1 MYALHF
7 AIFYETIVGESI
19 AVVGNLEELGLWI
32 EYKCHLEWTEGH
44 VWKSVEPIIVRESY
58 FEYKYVLLQENQVI
72 AWEEGVN
79 RIADLDA
86 LPEVTDKLTLK
97 NMIDIIPDT
106 YSNKK
111 IKHCQFN
118 DRWE

>member
-1 MYALHF
+1 M
-7 AIFYETIVGESI
+7 
-19 AVVGNLEELGLWI
+19 
-32 EYKCHLEWTEGH
+32 
-44 VWKSVEPIIVRESY
+44 
-58 FEYKYVLLQENQVI
+58 I

-86 LPEVTDKLTLK
+86 LPEVTDKVSLK

-111 IKHCQFN
+111 IKHC
-118 DRWE
+118 